1 MKIINPDY
9 RREINCVIFHEM
21 PEGHGHE
28 MLRRFDTPHGL
39 DACEDWANRF
49 CAAMSTDAGPGAW
62 HNYISMF
69 SILES
74 NLNLLYRIMHDHAE
88 LESDAELELVQ
99 RLAKL
104 VPFLCEVSTYH
115 NTMWQDYLSP
125 QAWQA
130 ANGDS
135 EKLLYVTMNTIQNLV
150 PKARELDAILAD
162 WPQFIIQPLVKSV
175 GFQATVFDY
184 TLAAAYINQFP
195 HNIIVMASH
204 ARENLMQHTKEGE

>member
-1 MKIINPDY
+1 MKVTNPEY
-9 RREINCVIFHEM
+9 RREINCAIFHEM
-21 PEGHGHE
+21 PGGQGHE
-28 MLRRFDTPHGL
+28 MLRRFDTPLGL
-39 DACEDWANRF
+39 DRCEDWANRF

-62 HNYISMF
+62 HNYIAMF

-74 NLNLLYRIMHDHAE
+74 NLNL
-88 LESDAELELVQ
+88 VQ

-104 VPFLCEVSTYH
+104 TPFLREVSTCH

-130 ANGDS
+130 ADGDTK
-135 EKLLYVTMNTIQNLV
+135 KLLYITTHTIQNLV

-175 GFQATVFDY
+175 GFQAAVFDY

-195 HNIIVMASH
+195 HYIIVMVSY
-204 ARENLMQHTKEGE
+204 ARENLMQHKKEGE